1 MKMWFCWTI
10 KADSKERRLCQNNQI
25 HFQDHFTSL
34 RIAQSQ
40 QFCRNNSKVPID
52 DNFVIDGLWMLN
64 CLGIGKFTQYVR
76 IWMIYYDTENSTWN
90 QCTGIW
96 IMNCVWQR
104 CSYWWI
110 IITWQF
116 LMVSWTYF
124 DWWMHSQFLHFFE
137 TQCFVACWLFIRFLH
152 HRGHFVGTLKPRL
165 TTVLQKFNALIHLD
179 LRYFWTRSLLVW
191 HQPTSED
198 KNIYLRFSTNE
209 SGNFQIHGFAD
220 EKCS

>member
-1 MKMWFCWTI
+1 M
-10 KADSKERRLCQNNQI
+10 
-25 HFQDHFTSL
+25 
-34 RIAQSQ
+34 
-40 QFCRNNSKVPID
+40 
-52 DNFVIDGLWMLN
+52 
-64 CLGIGKFTQYVR
+64 
-76 IWMIYYDTENSTWN
+76 YYDTENSTWI

-96 IMNCVWQR
+96 IMICVWQR

-110 IITWQF
+110 IITWQL

-124 DWWMHSQFLHFFE
+124 DWCKHSQFLHFFE

-165 TTVLQKFNALIHLD
+165 TTLLRKFNALIHLD
-179 LRYFWTRSLLVW
+179 LRYFWTCSLLVW

-198 KNIYLRFSTNE
+198 KNKYLRFSTNE
-209 SGNFQIHGFAD
+209 SVNFLIHGFAD